1 MIPLQTDKLLE
12 GDIFGYLLD
21 TFTAAVPVE
30 ILALVV
36 FGSIGV
42 GYYMVQRAVILP
54 LLAFILIGGV
64 TFLEGPMSFSQ
75 GLVGAF
81 ILVVSGIVYLFVN
94 RFNTR

>member
-1 MIPLQTDKLLE
+1 MILQTNKLLE

-21 TFTAAVPVE
+21 IFTATVPVE
-30 ILALVV
+30 IMALVL

-42 GYYMVQRAVILP
+42 GYYMVQRTVILP

-64 TFLEGPMSFSQ
+64 TILEGPLSFVQ
-75 GLVGAF
+75 GLVAAF
-81 ILVVSGIVYLFVN
+81 IIVVSGIAYLFIN

>member
-1 MIPLQTDKLLE
+1 MILQTDKLLE
-12 GDIFGYLLD
+12 GDVFGYLLD
-21 TFTAAVPVE
+21 VFTATIPVE
-30 ILALVV
+30 ILALVL

-42 GYYMVQRAVILP
+42 GYYMVQRTVILP

-64 TFLEGPMSFSQ
+64 TILEGPLSFVQ

-81 ILVVSGIVYLFVN
+81 ILVVTGIAYLFIN

>member
-1 MIPLQTDKLLE
+1 MILQTDKLLE
-12 GDIFGYLLD
+12 GDIFGCLLEI
-21 TFTAAVPVE
+21 FTATVPVE
-30 ILALVV
+30 ILALVL

-64 TFLEGPMSFSQ
+64 TILEGPLSFTQ

-81 ILVVSGIVYLFVN
+81 ILVVTGIVYLFIN

>member
-1 MIPLQTDKLLE
+1 MILQTDKLLE
-12 GDIFGYLLD
+12 GDIFGYLLEI
-21 TFTAAVPVE
+21 FAATVPVE
-30 ILALVV
+30 ILALVL

-64 TFLEGPMSFSQ
+64 TILEGPLSFTQ

-81 ILVVSGIVYLFVN
+81 ILVVTGIVYLFIN

>member
-1 MIPLQTDKLLE
+1 MILQTNKLLE

-21 TFTAAVPVE
+21 IFTATVPVE
-30 ILALVV
+30 IMALVM

-42 GYYMVQRAVILP
+42 GYYMVQRTVILP

-64 TFLEGPMSFSQ
+64 TILEGPLSFVQ
-75 GLVGAF
+75 GLVAAF
-81 ILVVSGIVYLFVN
+81 IIVVTGIAYLFIN

>member
-1 MIPLQTDKLLE
+1 MILQTDKLLE
-12 GDIFGYLLD
+12 GDIFGYLLEI
-21 TFTAAVPVE
+21 FTATVPVE
-30 ILALVV
+30 ILALML

-64 TFLEGPMSFSQ
+64 TILEGPLSFTQ

-81 ILVVSGIVYLFVN
+81 ILVVTGIVYLFIN

>member
-1 MIPLQTDKLLE
+1 MILQTNKLLE

-21 TFTAAVPVE
+21 IFTATVPVE
-30 ILALVV
+30 IMALVL

-42 GYYMVQRAVILP
+42 GYYMVQRTVILP

-64 TFLEGPMSFSQ
+64 TILEGPLSFVQ
-75 GLVGAF
+75 GLVAAF
-81 ILVVSGIVYLFVN
+81 IIVVTGIAYLFIN

>member
-1 MIPLQTDKLLE
+1 MILQTDKLLE

-21 TFTAAVPVE
+21 VFTATIPVE
-30 ILALVV
+30 ILALVL

-42 GYYMVQRAVILP
+42 GYYMVQRTVILP

-64 TFLEGPMSFSQ
+64 TILEGPLSFVQ

-81 ILVVSGIVYLFVN
+81 ILVVTGIAYLFIN

>member
-1 MIPLQTDKLLE
+1 MILQTDKLLE

-21 TFTAAVPVE
+21 VFTATIPVE
-30 ILALVV
+30 ILALVL

-42 GYYMVQRAVILP
+42 GYYMVQRTVILP

-64 TFLEGPMSFSQ
+64 TILEGPLSFVQ
-75 GLVGAF
+75 GLVAAF
-81 ILVVSGIVYLFVN
+81 ILVVTGIAYLFIN

>member
-1 MIPLQTDKLLE
+1 MILQTDKLLE

-21 TFTAAVPVE
+21 VFTATIPVE
-30 ILALVV
+30 ILALVL

-42 GYYMVQRAVILP
+42 GYYMVQRTVILP

-64 TFLEGPMSFSQ
+64 TILEGPLSFVQ

-81 ILVVSGIVYLFVN
+81 ILVVTGIAYLFIN
-94 RFNTR
+94 RFNTS

>member
-1 MIPLQTDKLLE
+1 MILQTNKLLE

-21 TFTAAVPVE
+21 IFTSTVPVE
-30 ILALVV
+30 IMALVL

-42 GYYMVQRAVILP
+42 GYYMVQRTVILP

-64 TFLEGPMSFSQ
+64 TILEGPLSFVQ
-75 GLVGAF
+75 GLVAAF
-81 ILVVSGIVYLFVN
+81 IIVVTGIAYLFIN

>member
-1 MIPLQTDKLLE
+1 MILQTDKLLE

-21 TFTAAVPVE
+21 VFTATVPVE
-30 ILALVV
+30 ILALVL
-36 FGSIGV
+36 FGSIGL

-64 TFLEGPMSFSQ
+64 TILEGPLSFTQ

-81 ILVVSGIVYLFVN
+81 ILVVTGIAYLFIN

>member
-1 MIPLQTDKLLE
+1 MILQTNKLLE

-21 TFTAAVPVE
+21 IFTATVPVE
-30 ILALVV
+30 IMALVL

-42 GYYMVQRAVILP
+42 GYYMVQRTVILP

-64 TFLEGPMSFSQ
+64 TILEGPLSFVQ
-75 GLVGAF
+75 GLVAAF
-81 ILVVSGIVYLFVN
+81 IIVVTGIAYMFIN

>member
-1 MIPLQTDKLLE
+1 MILQTNKLLE

-21 TFTAAVPVE
+21 IFTATVPVE
-30 ILALVV
+30 VMALVL

-42 GYYMVQRAVILP
+42 GYYMVQRTVILP

-64 TFLEGPMSFSQ
+64 TILEGPLSFVQ
-75 GLVGAF
+75 GLVAAF
-81 ILVVSGIVYLFVN
+81 IIVVTGIAYLFIN